1 MKRLKGI
8 SIYSVIFSVATRRPL
23 FHKGPSWPKIVF
35 RGTLNSNQNGIALM
49 IVLWVLVLLI
59 ALATEFAFS
68 MKMEVNTTRNYKE
81 DTESYYLAKAGINLA
96 LAELLK
102 NARFHSIHEEY
113 GWIMGKKVPVP
124 DVSSG
129 DSTESEEVLEF
140 DIVNRTDIELEHGTI
155 TYTIRDENGKI
166 SINSTSKPTL
176 NKLLA
181 YSGVKEKL
189 DQDTISDS
197 ILDWIDTDKNHR
209 LNGAED
215 DYYRTQR
222 PPYYAKNG
230 KIETLNELLK
240 IRGITEEILYGSP
253 EEDGEYKGIAQFLT
267 VYKYPSINPNTAS
280 EEVLNIIYSPEQTEV
295 VLNNRTSKG
304 YHSNSLSTL
313 FRITAT
319 GKIQGSRTEH
329 TLEAVFEK
337 TGTGDNTSMVT
348 HYWNDNVLDL

>member
-1 MKRLKGI
+1 MKRLK
-8 SIYSVIFSVATRRPL
+8 
-23 FHKGPSWPKIVF
+23 
-35 RGTLNSNQNGIALM
+35 SNQNGIALM

-96 LAELLK
+96 LAELIK
-102 NARFHSIHEEY
+102 NVRFHSIHEEH
-113 GWIMGKKVPVP
+113 GWIMGKPVP
-124 DVSSG
+124 EAGANSSPG
-129 DSTESEEVLEF
+129 QESADTEEEKEEEVQEF
-140 DIVNRTDIELEHGTI
+140 DIVNRTDIELENGTI

-166 SINSTSKPTL
+166 SINSASKDTL

-181 YSGVKEKL
+181 YSGVSEKL
-189 DQDTISDS
+189 DKDTISDS
-197 ILDWIDTDKNHR
+197 ILDWIDTNKNHR

-215 DYYRTQR
+215 DYYRTQN

-240 IRGITEEILYGSP
+240 IRGITKEILYGSE

-267 VYKYPSINPNTAS
+267 VYQYPSVNPNTAS
-280 EEVLNIIYSPEQTEV
+280 EEVLNILNTPEQTAEI
-295 VLNNRTSKG
+295 LSNRAEKG

-313 FRITAT
+313 FRVTAT
-319 GKIQGSRTEH
+319 GKMQGSRTEH

-337 TGTGDNTSMVT
+337 TGNMENVHMVT